1 MKALPAL
8 KILPVLILL
17 SNTLSIKENSLQTIL
32 MLRGSMR
39 STLEIVSMIFF
50 IDMDLMRW
58 RSTFRTLIGPM
69 AVKVVTGSICA
80 YKLWYWTKTAIQE
93 RTIRAFLAPQSKPR
107 IQTVTD
113 YHFCAEAYGLQ
124 WSIGNLQFV
133 RIHEFK
139 NNRCILSVGYFLRFI
154 YDRTTV
160 RDGRQE
166 CINNTHQLS

>member
-8 KILPVLILL
+8 KTLPVLILL

-50 IDMDLMRW
+50 IDMDLLRW
-58 RSTFRTLIGPM
+58 RSTSRTLIGPM
-69 AVKVVTGSICA
+69 AAKVVTGSICA
-80 YKLWYWTKTAIQE
+80 YKLWYWTKKAIQE

-113 YHFCAEAYGLQ
+113 YHFCAEAYHLQ

-133 RIHEFK
+133 RIHGFK
-139 NNRCILSVGYFLRFI
+139 IIRYLLFIIHYRFI
-154 YDRTTV
+154 YHNSYV
-160 RDGRQE
+160 SDGRRQW
-166 CINNTHQLS
+166 INNLHQLS